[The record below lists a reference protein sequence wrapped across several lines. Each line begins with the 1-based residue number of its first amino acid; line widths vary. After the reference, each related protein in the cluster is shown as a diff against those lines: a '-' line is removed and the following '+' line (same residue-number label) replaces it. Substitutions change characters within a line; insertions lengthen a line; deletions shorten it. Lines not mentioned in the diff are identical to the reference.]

1 MDASL
6 NAWCMHTCL
15 YLHAP
20 FFFSVMC
27 EATVFCV
34 VVMMVL
40 RLVFDCDQKLCDRL
54 MCVCIYIY
62 IGFTQYKVVHPWELP
77 YFLYTYADIHTCI
90 HIYLYLYIYIYIH
103 VHTHTHIHT
112 HVLYIYIYICVY
124 ITHTHYVHLYI
135 RIGT

>member
-20 FFFSVMC
+20 FCFSVMC

-34 VVMMVL
+34 VVMTVL

-54 MCVCIYIY
+54 MCVCVYIY
-62 IGFTQYKVVHPWELP
+62 IWFTQYKVVHPWGLP
-77 YFLYTYADIHTCI
+77 YFFI
-90 HIYLYLYIYIYIH
+90 HIRRHTYMHTYISIFIYIY
-103 VHTHTHIHT
+103 TYMCTHIHT
-112 HVLYIYIYICVY
+112 HVLCVY
-124 ITHTHYVHLYI
+124 IYMRIYYTHTHYVHIYI